1 MQKVGVMP
9 NDYAFTTMISAYGKA
24 GNYSKAIELLDQMQ
38 ATGVEPSVVTYN
50 AVISACARAGDG
62 QRALDWLEQMEAA
75 SIKPNATSY
84 AQVMYKIHLSFVPV
98 YSTFFISRKISW
110 CLVWS

>member
-1 MQKVGVMP
+1 MP

-84 AQVMYKIHLSFVPV
+84 AQVMYKNYLSFVPV
-98 YSTFFISRKISW
+98 YSFFISLKISW